1 MVCWAVLIKENRRGM
16 IGYSRPLEVRAQ
28 ARSICK
34 EEGCGMEELYVQ
46 RPCG

>member
-1 MVCWAVLIKENRRGM
+1 MLGGAGNGICKGGM
-16 IGYSRPLEVRAQ
+16 FIGYSGLLEVRAQ
-28 ARSICK
+28 AGSISK